1 MSFHISRRD
10 IFCVT
15 VLAVIFTTGLESNGT
30 AQTTAQTVAQTPT
43 SKNISL
49 GDMGAMNGWV
59 PSPNDAWH
67 QDITN
72 APVDPASSAII
83 NTSGSL
89 ADEHL
94 HPDFGSYFGIP
105 YTVVDSSDTPLV
117 PVTPIWYVGDSD
129 VTLYPM
135 TPTTPI
141 EGAPGPCPVDGNDRH
156 AIVLDRNTGVGYEL
170 FQASYCNSKWTASST
185 ALWDFTE
192 TEKRPYTL
200 TSVDAAGL
208 SVFEGLIRYDEI
220 LAGSINHAIRFTA
233 TFTKNDANGGYF
245 TAPATHAAGN
255 NWGTGNIIGMRI
267 RLKADFDIS
276 GFSLTNQIILKAMKQ
291 YGMILADN
299 GGNMFFQGTPDPR
312 WNDNDLDALKA
323 IPSSDFDVVKMAPVY
338 DSATAPTGNPPQI
351 TSFTASQTNV
361 APGTPVVLT
370 PVVTDASYSYVDLA
384 GFTRGPITVTP
395 SATTTYTLTSRNAFG
410 TSTTPVT
417 VTVQAGNKTALA
429 FTAIPAQ
436 TYGATP
442 FTVSATSN
450 SSGAIT
456 YSVVSG
462 PATLSGSKI
471 TLNGIGTVTLK
482 ASQAAA
488 GDYNSATA
496 TISFNVNGVTPTLT
510 FAPIPDQTYGAAPF
524 TVSATSNSS
533 GAITYSVVSGPA
545 TISGKTVNLTKTGR
559 VTLIAN
565 QAAIG
570 NFANGTAT
578 ISFNVNGTTP
588 ALALAAIPSKVY
600 GAAPFTVSSTSN
612 SSGAITYSV
621 VSGPATISGNTV
633 SVNGVGTVT
642 LKASQAAAGAYT
654 SDTATTNFN
663 VTGSTPA
670 LAFAAI
676 PSKTYGAGP
685 FAISAT
691 SNSSGAITYS
701 VVSGPAT
708 ISGNT
713 VSVNGLGT
721 VTLKASQAAAGG
733 YTSNTATTSFNV
745 NGTTPTLA
753 FAAIPS
759 KVYGAAPFTVSSTSN
774 SSGVI
779 TYSVVRGPATIA
791 GSTTTV
797 TGIGAVTLQA
807 SQAAAGGYTSATAT
821 TSFNINAAT
830 PSLTLAATPSELHYA
845 TFTVSST
852 SNSSGAITYSVVSGP
867 ATIAGDTITVTGAGT
882 VTVQA
887 SQAAAG
893 NYTSAAVTTS
903 FAVSPSS
910 SAAGDFVLPTNM
922 PTITIL
928 PGQSENLTIDVTSVN
943 GFAGT
948 ISFNCNIPQMMGTA
962 SCSATSV
969 QLATS
974 SKANSKITLTTKA
987 PSTLVSRN
995 RGPVGG
1001 GTEGLVFLGVLAP
1014 FGFPLWRRRRGMWGR
1029 LALSIAFAATLVGC
1043 GSGTPATITM
1053 PGTYAVVVT
1062 ATSGAISH
1070 AMTLTVIV
1078 K

>member
-1 MSFHISRRD
+1 MSFHVSRD

-15 VLAVIFTTGLESNGT
+15 VLAVLLAAGLESNGT
-30 AQTTAQTVAQTPT
+30 AQTTTQTPS
-43 SKNISL
+43 SKNVSL
-49 GDMGAMNGWV
+49 GDMGALNGWV

-72 APVDPASSAII
+72 APLDPTSSTII
-83 NTSGSL
+83 NTSGDL
-89 ADEHL
+89 ASEHL

-105 YTVVDSSDTPLV
+105 YTVVDSSVTPLV
-117 PVTPIWYVGDSD
+117 PVTPLWYVGDSD

-141 EGAPGPCPVDGNDRH
+141 EGNPGPCPTDGNDRH
-156 AIVLDRNTGVGYEL
+156 AIVIDRNTGVDYEL
-170 FQASYCNSKWTASST
+170 FQASYCNSQWTSSSN

-192 TEKRPYTL
+192 TENRPYSL
-200 TSVDAAGL
+200 TSADAAGL
-208 SVFEGLIRYDEI
+208 SIFEGLIRYDEI

-233 TFTKNDANGGYF
+233 TFTKNDANGGYY

-267 RLKADFDIS
+267 RLNANFDIS
-276 GFSLTNQIILKAMKQ
+276 GFSPTNQIILKAMKQ

-299 GGNMFFQGTPDPR
+299 GGTMFFQGTPDPR

-323 IPSSDFDVVKMAPVY
+323 IPSSAFEVVKMAPAY
-338 DSATAPTGNPPQI
+338 DSATAPTGNAPQI
-351 TSFTASQTNV
+351 ASFTASQTNV

-370 PVVTDASYSYVDLA
+370 PIVTGASYSYVDLA

-395 SATTTYTLTSRNAFG
+395 SATTTYNLTSRNAFG

-417 VTVQAGNKTALA
+417 VTVQGGSSKPTLA

-471 TLNGIGTVTLK
+471 TLNGTGTVTLK

-488 GDYNSATA
+488 GSYPSATA
-496 TISFNVNGVTPTLT
+496 TISFNVNGATPTLT
-510 FAPIPDQTYGAAPF
+510 FASIPDQTYGAAP
-524 TVSATSNSS
+524 
-533 GAITYSVVSGPA
+533 
-545 TISGKTVNLTKTGR
+545 
-559 VTLIAN
+559 VT
-565 QAAIG
+565 
-570 NFANGTAT
+570 
-578 ISFNVNGTTP
+578 
-588 ALALAAIPSKVY
+588 
-600 GAAPFTVSSTSN
+600 
-612 SSGAITYSV
+612 
-621 VSGPATISGNTV
+621 
-633 SVNGVGTVT
+633 
-642 LKASQAAAGAYT
+642 
-654 SDTATTNFN
+654 
-663 VTGSTPA
+663 
-670 LAFAAI
+670 
-676 PSKTYGAGP
+676 
-685 FAISAT
+685 ISAT

-713 VSVNGLGT
+713 VNLTNTGR
-721 VTLKASQAAAGG
+721 VTLIANQAAIGNFATG
-733 YTSNTATTSFNV
+733 TATISFNV
-745 NGTTPTLA
+745 NGTIPTLA

-759 KVYGAAPFTVSSTSN
+759 KAYGAAPFTVAATSN
-774 SSGVI
+774 SSGAI
-779 TYSVVRGPATIA
+779 TYSVVSGPATIA
-791 GSTTTV
+791 GSTITV
-797 TGIGAVTLQA
+797 TGIGAVTLRA
-807 SQAAAGGYTSATAT
+807 SQAAAGNYTSATAT
-821 TSFNINAAT
+821 SSFNINAAT
-830 PSLTLAATPSELHYA
+830 PSLTFAAIPSQLHYA
-845 TFTVSST
+845 VLTLSAT
-852 SNSSGAITYSVVSGP
+852 SNSSGVITYSVVSGP

-893 NYTSAAVTTS
+893 GYTSATATAS

-910 SAAGDFVLPTNM
+910 SATGDFILPTNV
-922 PTITIL
+922 PAITIL
-928 PGQSENLTIDVTSVN
+928 PGQSENLSIDVTSVN

-948 ISFNCNIPQMMGTA
+948 ISFNCNVPQVMGTA

-969 QLATS
+969 QLSNS
-974 SKANSKITLTTKA
+974 SKANSKITLTTMA
-987 PSTLVSRN
+987 PTTLVSRN
-995 RGPVGG
+995 RGPVSG
-1001 GTEGLVFLGVLAP
+1001 GTEGFVFLGVLAP
-1014 FGFPLWRRRRGMWGR
+1014 FGLPLWRRRRRMWGR

-1043 GSGTPATITM
+1043 GSSIQAPITP

-1070 AMTLTVIV
+1070 EMTLTVIV

>member
-276 GFSLTNQIILKAMKQ
+276 GFSPTNQIILKAMKQ

-312 WNDNDLDALKA
+312 WDDNDLDALKA

-450 SSGAIT
+450 SSGPIT

-496 TISFNVNGVTPTLT
+496 TISFNVNGVTPALT
-510 FAPIPDQTYGAAPF
+510 IAPIADQTYGAAPF
-524 TVSATSNSS
+524 TISAKSNSS

-545 TISGKTVNLTKTGR
+545 TISGNTVNLTKTGR

-570 NFANGTAT
+570 NFATGTAT

-588 ALALAAIPSKVY
+588 TLAFAAIPSKTY
-600 GAAPFTVSSTSN
+600 GAAPFVISSTSNSSGAIAYSVVSGSATISGNTVTVTGVGVVTLKASQVAAGAYTSNTATTSFNVTGSTPALAFGAIPGKTYGAAPFAVSAASN

-621 VSGPATISGNTV
+621 VSGPATISGNTATV
-633 SVNGVGTVT
+633 TGVGAVTV
-642 LKASQAAAGAYT
+642 KASQAAAG
-654 SDTATTNFN
+654 D
-663 VTGSTPA
+663 
-670 LAFAAI
+670 
-676 PSKTYGAGP
+676 
-685 FAISAT
+685 
-691 SNSSGAITYS
+691 
-701 VVSGPAT
+701 
-708 ISGNT
+708 
-713 VSVNGLGT
+713 
-721 VTLKASQAAAGG
+721 
-733 YTSNTATTSFNV
+733 
-745 NGTTPTLA
+745 
-753 FAAIPS
+753 
-759 KVYGAAPFTVSSTSN
+759 
-774 SSGVI
+774 
-779 TYSVVRGPATIA
+779 
-791 GSTTTV
+791 
-797 TGIGAVTLQA
+797 
-807 SQAAAGGYTSATAT
+807 YTSATAT

-867 ATIAGDTITVTGAGT
+867 ATIAGDTITVSGAGM

-893 NYTSAAVTTS
+893 NYTSATATTS

-910 SAAGDFVLPTNM
+910 SAAGDFVLPTNV

-969 QLATS
+969 QLANS

-995 RGPVGG
+995 RRPVSG

-1043 GSGTPATITM
+1043 GSGTPAPITL

>member
-1 MSFHISRRD
+1 MSFHISRD

-15 VLAVIFTTGLESNGT
+15 VLAVLLATGFESNGT
-30 AQTTAQTVAQTPT
+30 AQTTTPT
-43 SKNISL
+43 ASSKNISL

-67 QDITN
+67 QDISK
-72 APVDPASSAII
+72 APVDPASSTII
-83 NTSGSL
+83 NTSGDL

-105 YTVVDSSDTPLV
+105 YTVVDSSVTPLV
-117 PVTPIWYVGDSD
+117 PVTPLWYVGDSD
-129 VTLYPM
+129 ITLYPM

-141 EGAPGPCPVDGNDRH
+141 EGTPGPCPTDGNDRH

-170 FQASYCNSKWTASST
+170 FQASYCNSKWTATST

-192 TEKRPYTL
+192 TENRPYSL
-200 TSVDAAGL
+200 TSADAAGL
-208 SVFEGLIRYDEI
+208 SIFEGLIRYDEI

-233 TFTKNDANGGYF
+233 TFTKNDANGGYY

-267 RLKADFDIS
+267 RLNANFDIS
-276 GFSLTNQIILKAMKQ
+276 GFSPTNQIILKAMKQ

-299 GGNMFFQGTPDPR
+299 GGTMFFQGTPDPR
-312 WNDNDLDALKA
+312 WDDNDLDALKA
-323 IPSSDFDVVKMAPVY
+323 IPSSDFEVVKMAPAY
-338 DSATAPTGNPPQI
+338 DSATAPTGAAPKI
-351 TSFTASQTNV
+351 VSFTASQTNV

-370 PVVTDASYSYVDLA
+370 PVVTGASYSYVDLA

-395 SATTTYTLTSRNAFG
+395 SATTTYNLTSRNAFG

-417 VTVQAGNKTALA
+417 VTVEGDSSKPTLA

-442 FTVSATSN
+442 FAVSATSN

-462 PATLSGSKI
+462 PATLSGGKI
-471 TLNGIGTVTLK
+471 TLNGVGTVTLK

-488 GDYNSATA
+488 GGYPSATA
-496 TISFNVNGVTPTLT
+496 TISFNVNGATPTLT
-510 FAPIPDQTYGAAPF
+510 FATIPDQTYGAGPF
-524 TVSATSNSS
+524 TISA
-533 GAITYSVVSGPA
+533 
-545 TISGKTVNLTKTGR
+545 K
-559 VTLIAN
+559 
-565 QAAIG
+565 
-570 NFANGTAT
+570 
-578 ISFNVNGTTP
+578 
-588 ALALAAIPSKVY
+588 
-600 GAAPFTVSSTSN
+600 SN

-633 SVNGVGTVT
+633 SFTKTGRVTLIANQVAIGNFATGTATISFNVNGTIPT
-642 LKASQAAAGAYT
+642 
-654 SDTATTNFN
+654 
-663 VTGSTPA
+663 

-676 PSKTYGAGP
+676 PSKTYGAAP
-685 FAISAT
+685 FAISST

-708 ISGNT
+708 ISDNT
-713 VSVNGLGT
+713 VSVNGVGA

-733 YTSNTATTSFNV
+733 YTSDTATTSFNV
-745 NGTTPTLA
+745 TASTPALA

-759 KVYGAAPFTVSSTSN
+759 KAYGSAPFMVSAASN
-774 SSGVI
+774 SSGAI
-779 TYSVVRGPATIA
+779 TYSVVSGPATIA
-791 GSTTTV
+791 GNTISV
-797 TGIGAVTLQA
+797 SGIGAVTLKA
-807 SQAAAGGYTSATAT
+807 SQVAAGGYTSATAT

-830 PSLTLAATPSELHYA
+830 PSLTVAATPSELHYA
-845 TFTVSST
+845 TFTLSTT
-852 SNSSGAITYSVVSGP
+852 SNSSGVITYSVVSGP
-867 ATIAGDTITVTGAGT
+867 ATIAGNTITVTGAGT

-887 SQAAAG
+887 SLAAAG
-893 NYTSAAVTTS
+893 DYTSATATVS
-903 FAVSPSS
+903 FAESPSS
-910 SAAGDFVLPTNM
+910 SAAGDFILPTNV
-922 PTITIL
+922 PAITIL
-928 PGQSENLTIDVTSVN
+928 PGQSEDLTIDVTSIN

-948 ISFNCNIPQMMGTA
+948 ISFNCNVPQIMGTA

-969 QLATS
+969 QLANS
-974 SKANSKITLTTKA
+974 SKANSKITLRTTA
-987 PSTLVSRN
+987 PTTLVSRN
-995 RGPVGG
+995 RGPVSG

-1014 FGFPLWRRRRGMWGR
+1014 FGLPLRRRRRGMWGR
-1029 LALSIAFAATLVGC
+1029 LALSAAFAATLVGC
-1043 GSGTPATITM
+1043 GSSIQAPITP

-1070 AMTLTVIV
+1070 EMTLTVIV

>member
-10 IFCVT
+10 IVYVA
-15 VLAVIFTTGLESNGT
+15 VLAVLFTTGFESNGT
-30 AQTTAQTVAQTPT
+30 AQTPS

-72 APVDPASSAII
+72 APVDPASSTII
-83 NTSGSL
+83 NTSGDL
-89 ADEHL
+89 GNEHL

-105 YTVVDSSDTPLV
+105 YTVVDSSVTPLV
-117 PVTPIWYVGDSD
+117 PVTPLVYVGDSD

-141 EGAPGPCPVDGNDRH
+141 EGAPGPCPVDGDDRH

-233 TFTKNDANGGYF
+233 PFTKNDANGGYF

-267 RLKADFDIS
+267 RLNANFDIS
-276 GFSLTNQIILKAMKQ
+276 GFSPTNQIILKAMKQ

-299 GGNMFFQGTPDPR
+299 GGYMFFQGTPDPR
-312 WNDNDLDALKA
+312 WDDNDLNALKA
-323 IPSSDFDVVKMAPVY
+323 IPSSDFEVVKMAPVY
-338 DSATAPTGNPPQI
+338 DSATAPTGNAPQI
-351 TSFTASQTNV
+351 ASFTASQTNV
-361 APGTPVVLT
+361 ASGTPVVLT

-417 VTVQAGNKTALA
+417 VTVQAGNKSTLA
-429 FTAIPAQ
+429 FSAIPAQ
-436 TYGATP
+436 TFGATP

-462 PATLSGSKI
+462 PAILSGSRI
-471 TLNGIGTVTLK
+471 TLNGTGTVTLK

-488 GDYNSATA
+488 GSYPSATA
-496 TISFNVNGVTPTLT
+496 TISFNVNGATPALT
-510 FAPIPDQTYGAAPF
+510 FAPIVDQTYGAAPF
-524 TVSATSNSS
+524 TISAKSNSS

-545 TISGKTVNLTKTGR
+545 TISGNTVNLTKTGR

-570 NFANGTAT
+570 NFATGIAT
-578 ISFNVNGTTP
+578 ISFNVNGTIPT
-588 ALALAAIPSKVY
+588 LAFVAIPSRTY
-600 GAAPFTVSSTSN
+600 GAAPFAISSTSN

-621 VSGPATISGNTV
+621 VSGPATITGNTV
-633 SVNGVGTVT
+633 SVTGIGAVM
-642 LKASQAAAGAYT
+642 LKANQAAAGDYT
-654 SDTATTNFN
+654 SDTATTSFN

-670 LAFAAI
+670 IAFTAI
-676 PSKTYGAGP
+676 PSRAYGAAP
-685 FAISAT
+685 FTVTAT

-708 ISGNT
+708 ISSNV
-713 VSVNGLGT
+713 VSVTGVGA
-721 VTLKASQAAAGG
+721 VTLKASQAAAGD
-733 YTSNTATTSFNV
+733 YISATATASFNI
-745 NGTTPTLA
+745 NGATPSLT

-759 KVYGAAPFTVSSTSN
+759 ETYGAAPF
-774 SSGVI
+774 
-779 TYSVVRGPATIA
+779 P
-791 GSTTTV
+791 V
-797 TGIGAVTLQA
+797 TA
-807 SQAAAGGYTSATAT
+807 
-821 TSFNINAAT
+821 
-830 PSLTLAATPSELHYA
+830 
-845 TFTVSST
+845 T
-852 SNSSGAITYSVVSGP
+852 SNSSGAITYAVVSGP
-867 ATIAGDTITVTGAGT
+867 ATIAGDAVTLTGAGT
-882 VTVQA
+882 VMLQA

-893 NYTSAAVTTS
+893 DYTSATATAS
-903 FAVSPSS
+903 FAVLPSS
-910 SAAGDFVLPTNM
+910 STAGGDFILPTNV
-922 PTITIL
+922 PTITIV
-928 PGQSENLTIDVTSVN
+928 PGQSENLMIDVTSVN

-948 ISFNCNIPQMMGTA
+948 ISFNCNVPQMMGTA

-974 SKANSKITLTTKA
+974 SKANSKITLTTTA
-987 PSTLVSRN
+987 PPSLTSGN
-995 RGPVGG
+995 RGPVGSG
-1001 GTEGLVFLGVLAP
+1001 SEGFIFLGVLAP
-1014 FGFPLWRRRRGMWGR
+1014 FGLPLWRSKRGIWGR
-1029 LALSIAFAATLVGC
+1029 LALSIAFVATLVGC
-1043 GSGTPATITM
+1043 GSGMQAPITV
-1053 PGTYAVVVT
+1053 PGSYAVVVT

-1070 AMTLTVIV
+1070 TMTLNVIV

>member
-1 MSFHISRRD
+1 MSFHISHRD
-10 IFCVT
+10 ISCVT
-15 VLAVIFTTGLESNGT
+15 VLAVLLATGFESTGT
-30 AQTTAQTVAQTPT
+30 AQTTTQTPG
-43 SKNISL
+43 SKNVSL
-49 GDMGAMNGWV
+49 GDMGALNGWV

-72 APVDPASSAII
+72 APVDPVSSTII
-83 NTSGSL
+83 NTSGDL
-89 ADEHL
+89 ANEHL

-117 PVTPIWYVGDSD
+117 PVTPLVYVGDSD

-233 TFTKNDANGGYF
+233 PFTKNDANGGYF

-267 RLKADFDIS
+267 RLNANFDIS
-276 GFSLTNQIILKAMKQ
+276 GFSPTNQIILKAMKQ

-299 GGNMFFQGTPDPR
+299 GGYMFFQGTPDPR
-312 WNDNDLDALKA
+312 WDDNDLNALKA
-323 IPSSDFDVVKMAPVY
+323 IPSSDFEVVKMAPVY
-338 DSATAPTGNPPQI
+338 DSATAPTGTPPQI

-395 SATTTYTLTSRNAFG
+395 SATTTYNLTSRNAFG

-417 VTVQAGNKTALA
+417 VTVQGGDSKPTLA
-429 FTAIPAQ
+429 FAAIPSE
-436 TYGATP
+436 TYGTAP
-442 FTVSATSN
+442 FTVLAASN
-450 SSGAIT
+450 SSGAIA

-462 PATLSGSKI
+462 PATLSSNTI
-471 TLNGIGTVTLK
+471 TLNGTGTVTLK

-488 GDYNSATA
+488 GGYTSATA
-496 TISFNVNGVTPTLT
+496 TISFNVNGATPTLT
-510 FAPIPDQTYGAAPF
+510 FATIPDQTYGAAPV
-524 TVSATSNSS
+524 TISATSNSS

-545 TISGKTVNLTKTGR
+545 TISGNTVNLTNTGR

-570 NFANGTAT
+570 NFATGTAT
-578 ISFNVNGTTP
+578 ISFNVNGTIPT
-588 ALALAAIPSKVY
+588 LAVVAIPGKTY
-600 GAAPFTVSSTSN
+600 GDAPFAISSTSN

-633 SVNGVGTVT
+633 SVNGIGTVT
-642 LKASQAAAGAYT
+642 LKASQAAAGGYT
-654 SDTATTNFN
+654 SDTATTSFN
-663 VTGSTPA
+663 VAGSTPA

-676 PSKTYGAGP
+676 PSKVYGAAP
-685 FAISAT
+685 FTVSAT

-708 ISGNT
+708 IAGNT
-713 VSVNGLGT
+713 
-721 VTLKASQAAAGG
+721 
-733 YTSNTATTSFNV
+733 
-745 NGTTPTLA
+745 
-753 FAAIPS
+753 I
-759 KVYGAAPFTVSSTSN
+759 
-774 SSGVI
+774 
-779 TYSVVRGPATIA
+779 
-791 GSTTTV
+791 TV
-797 TGIGAVTLQA
+797 TGIGVVALQSSQA
-807 SQAAAGGYTSATAT
+807 SAGGYTSATAT

-830 PSLTLAATPSELHYA
+830 PSLARATIPSDIHYA
-845 TFTVSST
+845 TFTVSAT
-852 SNSSGAITYSVVSGP
+852 SNSSGVITYSVVSGP
-867 ATIAGDTITVTGAGT
+867 ATITGDTITVTGAGT
-882 VTVQA
+882 VMVQA

-893 NYTSAAVTTS
+893 DYTSATATAS

-910 SAAGDFVLPTNM
+910 SAAGDFILPTNV

-928 PGQSENLTIDVTSVN
+928 PGQSENLTIDVTSINV
-943 GFAGT
+943 FAGT
-948 ISFNCNIPQMMGTA
+948 ISFSCNVPQMMGTA

-974 SKANSKITLTTKA
+974 SKANSKITLTTAA

-995 RGPVGG
+995 RGPVSG

-1014 FGFPLWRRRRGMWGR
+1014 FGFPLWRRRRGILGR

-1043 GSGTPATITM
+1043 GSGMQAPITL
-1053 PGTYAVVVT
+1053 PGTYTVVVT